1 MRYTKYLFITFIIIL
16 SVNKTGFAIGKIV
29 DYFLSN
35 QNAWNNTKRITDS
48 TPAKVVV
55 KDGSVERLSV
65 TSCTSFLSPP
75 LILSLEGL
83 RLELTDLT
91 DGDEVALIFLET
103 KKVEKMR
110 RKGFCNLKDKLIQ
123 GNNRIVS
130 VITRNYGNR
139 KKFHYK
145 FILKKSASRTPVI
158 KYNDG
163 DAILESNYDGSTA
176 VENDSDLS
184 GINLL
189 EIEVR

>member
-1 MRYTKYLFITFIIIL
+1 M
-16 SVNKTGFAIGKIV
+16 
-29 DYFLSN
+29 
-35 QNAWNNTKRITDS
+35 
-48 TPAKVVV
+48 
-55 KDGSVERLSV
+55 
-65 TSCTSFLSPP
+65 
-75 LILSLEGL
+75 EGL

-103 KKVEKMR
+103 KKVKKMR
-110 RKGFCNLKDKLIQ
+110 RKGFCNLNDKLIQ

-145 FILKKSASRTPVI
+145 FILLKKSASRTPVI

>member
-1 MRYTKYLFITFIIIL
+1 MRYTKYLFIIFIIIL
-16 SVNKTGFAIGKIV
+16 SVNKTSFALGKIV

-55 KDGSVERLSV
+55 EDG
-65 TSCTSFLSPP
+65 
-75 LILSLEGL
+75 LEGL
-83 RLELTDLT
+83 GFELTDLT
-91 DGDEVALIFLET
+91 TGDEVALVFLET
-103 KKVEKMR
+103 KKVEKMKR
-110 RKGFCNLKDKLIQ
+110 EGFCNLKGKLIR
-123 GNNRIVS
+123 GKNRIVS
-130 VITRNYGNR
+130 VITRNHGNR

-145 FILKKSASRTPVI
+145 FILQRRMNNVPAKI
-158 KYNDG
+158 YNNG
-163 DAILESNYDGSTA
+163 DAVLECKYDGTLP